1 MFKEYLDHYKMR
13 ESFIEALKGVR
24 RLSITDKEAS
34 IMLQDSIDAFYTQ
47 YLKANNL
54 DYNQKQKEKDLLSIL
69 EE

>member
-13 ESFIEALKGVR
+13 ESFIEALNGVR
-24 RLSITDKEAS
+24 ELSITDREAS
-34 IMLQDSIDAFYTQ
+34 IMLQESIDAFYNQ

-54 DYNQKQKEKDLLSIL
+54 AYNQEQKEKDLLSIL

>member
-13 ESFIEALKGVR
+13 ESFIKALKGVR

-54 DYNQKQKEKDLLSIL
+54 GYNQEQKEKDLLSIL